1 MNNRGRSGGGRQG
14 ENKGMPVFNG
24 LPDYLKCLFVPD
36 IQLQTL
42 MAPEKKQPTPMT
54 GLAVYLPEVVDDSYS
69 VIDQFEKEPDPRDHD
84 VTKKEEK
91 KGKAKEILRR
101 EKQEKYKE
109 ELKEKI
115 KNYNPDKNPKATKN
129 AMNTLFIGNLSYLT
143 TESHLREVC
152 EKYGPIENLVLV
164 KDLEGKPR
172 GYAFVE
178 FSYPD
183 DLKTAYSRMNRMP
196 LDGRN
201 IIVDVERGRTVR
213 KWLPARLGGGLGHTR
228 LSREERRRLDREKEE
243 ERHRRHEEERRRDR
257 DRDRRHD
264 RDSYRDYHRDSHH
277 SHRYDDDRRDRKRD
291 DYRDR
296 RREDP
301 DRKRTEGSGRS

>member
-1 MNNRGRSGGGRQG
+1 
-14 ENKGMPVFNG
+14 
-24 LPDYLKCLFVPD
+24 
-36 IQLQTL
+36 
-42 MAPEKKQPTPMT
+42 
-54 GLAVYLPEVVDDSYS
+54 
-69 VIDQFEKEPDPRDHD
+69 
-84 VTKKEEK
+84 
-91 KGKAKEILRR
+91 
-101 EKQEKYKE
+101 
-109 ELKEKI
+109 
-115 KNYNPDKNPKATKN
+115 
-129 AMNTLFIGNLSYLT
+129 MNTLFIGNLSYLT
-143 TESHLREVC
+143 TESRLREVC

-183 DLKTAYSRMNRMP
+183 DLKTAYSVIHLSLSYTQRMNRMP

-228 LSREERRRLDREKEE
+228 LSKEERNRVAREKWLLYGLVRSREE
-243 ERHRRHEEERRRDR
+243 ERSRRHEEERRRDR
-257 DRDRRHD
+257 DRDRHHD
-264 RDSYRDYHRDSHH
+264 RDSYRDYRRDSHH

-291 DYRDR
+291 DYHDR
-296 RREDP
+296 RRENP

>member
-1 MNNRGRSGGGRQG
+1 
-14 ENKGMPVFNG
+14 
-24 LPDYLKCLFVPD
+24 
-36 IQLQTL
+36 
-42 MAPEKKQPTPMT
+42 
-54 GLAVYLPEVVDDSYS
+54 
-69 VIDQFEKEPDPRDHD
+69 
-84 VTKKEEK
+84 
-91 KGKAKEILRR
+91 
-101 EKQEKYKE
+101 
-109 ELKEKI
+109 
-115 KNYNPDKNPKATKN
+115 
-129 AMNTLFIGNLSYLT
+129 MNTLFIGNLSYLT
-143 TESHLREVC
+143 TESRLREVC

-183 DLKTAYSRMNRMP
+183 DLKTAYSVMHLSPFHTQRMNRMP

-228 LSREERRRLDREKEE
+228 LSKEERRRLDREKCVWRWGVSSREE

>member
-1 MNNRGRSGGGRQG
+1 
-14 ENKGMPVFNG
+14 
-24 LPDYLKCLFVPD
+24 
-36 IQLQTL
+36 
-42 MAPEKKQPTPMT
+42 
-54 GLAVYLPEVVDDSYS
+54 
-69 VIDQFEKEPDPRDHD
+69 
-84 VTKKEEK
+84 
-91 KGKAKEILRR
+91 
-101 EKQEKYKE
+101 
-109 ELKEKI
+109 
-115 KNYNPDKNPKATKN
+115 
-129 AMNTLFIGNLSYLT
+129 MNTLFIGNLSYLT

-183 DLKTAYSRMNRMP
+183 DLKTAYSVMHLPPSHTQRMNRMP

-228 LSREERRRLDREKEE
+228 LSREERRRLDREKCVWCVWVSSREE